1 MFESVI
7 SLNGI
12 SHTYGSGSTAIAALS
27 DITLNIRR
35 GELTLLLGP
44 SGSGKTSLLQVMGC
58 LLTPSHGHLH
68 LLGNAMHTMTREQL
82 TEFRRTHFGFVF
94 QHYNLFPTLRAWE
107 NVAIALDLKNVAPHS
122 MREQAI
128 ASLARLGLGDRAD
141 AFPAELSGGQ
151 KQRVA
156 IARALAG
163 KPQIVL
169 ADEPTAALDG
179 KTGHSVAAL
188 LQQLA
193 HEENCAV
200 VVVTHDPRMM
210 NTGDRVITLEDGA
223 IVNDVCPLPEPS
235 KKPNQSLMSNT

>member
-1 MFESVI
+1 MRDSVI
-7 SLNGI
+7 TLNHI
-12 SHTYGSGSTAIAALS
+12 SHTYGSGSTAIAALR
-27 DITLNIRR
+27 DISLSIRR

-58 LLTPSHGHLH
+58 LLTPSQGDVH
-68 LLGNAMHTMTREQL
+68 LLGHRVQGLSREAL
-82 TEFRRTHFGFVF
+82 TSFRREHFGFVF

-107 NVAIALDLKNVAPHS
+107 NIAIALDLKALPKS
-122 MREQAI
+122 EMRDWAVH
-128 ASLARLGLGDRAD
+128 SLARLGLGDRAD

-169 ADEPTAALDG
+169 ADEPTAALDS

-193 HEENCAV
+193 HEDNCAV

-223 IVNDVCPLPEPS
+223 IVEDLCPVKS
-235 KKPNQSLMSNT
+235 ATH

>member
-1 MFESVI
+1 
-7 SLNGI
+7 
-12 SHTYGSGSTAIAALS
+12 
-27 DITLNIRR
+27 
-35 GELTLLLGP
+35 LT
-44 SGSGKTSLLQVMGC
+44 T
-58 LLTPSHGHLH
+58 
-68 LLGNAMHTMTREQL
+68 
-82 TEFRRTHFGFVF
+82 FRRAHFGFVF

-107 NVAIALDLKNVAPHS
+107 NVAIALDLKQVPKAR
-122 MREQAI
+122 MRELAVH
-128 ASLARLGLGDRAD
+128 ALARLGLGERAD
-141 AFPAELSGGQ
+141 AYPAELSGGQ

-193 HEENCAV
+193 HEDNCAV

-223 IVNDVCPLPEPS
+223 MVEDACPVFAVS
-235 KKPNQSLMSNT
+235 H